1 MVTMEQLRETFKN
14 NKELE
19 MRFIKAY
26 KTLFQNETD
35 DDQRKEW
42 ERKLQDRRDKLKVLE
57 DALASIEE
65 KDHMMTTVRLRIQ
78 EIWLKNGL
86 EAEEK
91 VVKLMQRYESKL
103 QERQVFLELAT
114 ERLNKSFSRSHQDA
128 ERLEAAAAKY
138 S

>member
-1 MVTMEQLRETFKN
+1 MRLIRAYET
-14 NKELE
+14 LS
-19 MRFIKAY
+19 
-26 KTLFQNETD
+26 QNETD

-42 ERKLQDRRDKLKVLE
+42 ERKLQGRRDKLKVLE

-65 KDHMMTTVRLRIQ
+65 KDCMMTTVRFRIQ

-91 VVKLMQRYESKL
+91 VVRLMQRYESKL

-114 ERLNKSFSRSHQDA
+114 ERLNKSFSRSQQDA
-128 ERLEAAAAKY
+128 ERLEAAAAKC